1 MAQHGLRT
9 WTAAAL
15 AALVALTIA
24 LALGVT
30 GLTPFGSSA
39 EDEVPTA
46 DMPRIDHHDEA
57 LEQAR
62 EFRVRL
68 ATKGT
73 PEQRKLARH
82 VTAIV
87 GIIFSKDG
95 DVHIATDLTDSPQP
109 GNAMGER
116 GRVTGE
122 RSGVGVRGLEGV
134 GIGRDRQCLQR
145 RGPASG
151 VRCGPVTKTAQR
163 GSSEGRIRA
172 RAR

>member
-1 MAQHGLRT
+1 MAQHRLRT

-15 AALVALTIA
+15 AALVALTVA

-82 VTAIV
+82 VTAVV

-109 GNAMGER
+109 GNAMDGSVDESPASALAWAYADWKESR
-116 GRVTGE
+116 SDATVNVYNAVGR
-122 RSGVGVRGLEGV
+122 RL
-134 GIGRDRQCLQR
+134 
-145 RGPASG
+145 ASG
-151 VRCGPVTKTAQR
+151 VDL
-163 GSSEGRIRA
+163 
-172 RAR
+172 